1 MILPVT
7 LTFCGVAALINMWL
21 AIRVGQARTR
31 EKVSIGDGGNDFVI
45 CRMRAHANYVEYTPF
60 VLLLI
65 GALELSHSG
74 VATPMWLWIVSSVYF
89 LGRIAHGLGMEG
101 GTFAKGRA
109 IGTVTTML
117 TLLGLGAYA
126 IAVPHMTKNSVQPA
140 SSIDMPTAEEVP
152 AG

>member
-1 MILPVT
+1 
-7 LTFCGVAALINMWL
+7 
-21 AIRVGQARTR
+21 
-31 EKVSIGDGGNDFVI
+31 
-45 CRMRAHANYVEYTPF
+45 
-60 VLLLI
+60 
-65 GALELSHSG
+65 
-74 VATPMWLWIVSSVYF
+74 
-89 LGRIAHGLGMEG
+89 MEG